1 MVLTYDRVL
10 QLLLVAYSIGDVCGN
25 RISIHEQKLTLKYS
39 DYVKSQLHLPVISG
53 FYEPWERSIFQ
64 YANALDYLE
73 GDQSKRED
81 ALIVAR
87 YYYEDMANF
96 LLKNRSEVHLTTD
109 LSELGLADVHEDF
122 KTLKAGLLK
131 IIKKS
136 ALEYAQY
143 NNDATLPAVD
153 GWDDIS
159 LDSNKSL
166 TQMISEFPYS
176 DIIDYC
182 DGGKENY
189 KMFIQNLENY
199 LHASILK
206 KYAKAAEND
215 STAIVNLCMEV

>member
-53 FYEPWERSIFQ
+53 F
-64 YANALDYLE
+64 
-73 GDQSKRED
+73 
-81 ALIVAR
+81 
-87 YYYEDMANF
+87 YYEDMANF

-182 DGGKENY
+182 DGGRENY